1 VEQLVV
7 GSFSPSVLLRVAR
20 VTGVL
25 AAHGLAVEERAVA
38 SSPDQFRSLLTGELD
53 AALTSPDNV
62 LAYRYLPGNPL
73 GRSADVRIVAGID
86 RGLGLGLYGVPDLES
101 VADLRGA
108 RVGVDV
114 AVSGFAFVLYEM
126 LGRAGL
132 RAVGDYELVELGAT
146 PARLAALLDRRCAA
160 TMLNAGSDLR
170 AEEGGL
176 LRLASVADVAD
187 PYLGTVL
194 AVHGDPPPGVRALA
208 AALAEAIDAVLD
220 GSAHHVAVAE
230 AGALGLP
237 RHLAERYAEGLAD
250 PATGLVAGAA
260 VDRAGLASV
269 LDLRRRHSPAPID
282 GDDPFGAALEPASG
296 LGDAAAG

>member
-1 VEQLVV
+1 MV

-25 AAHGLAVEERAVA
+25 AAHGLAAEERAVS
-38 SSPDQFRSLLTGELD
+38 SSPGQFRSLLAGELD

-62 LAYRYLPGNPL
+62 LAYRYLPENPL

-86 RGLGLGLYGVPDLES
+86 RGLGLGLYGAPYLES

-132 RAVGDYELVELGAT
+132 RADGDYELVELGAT

-170 AEEGGL
+170 AEEAGL
-176 LRLASVADVAD
+176 LRLASVGDVAD

-237 RHLAERYAEGLAD
+237 RRLAERYAEGLAD
-250 PATGLVAGAA
+250 PAT
-260 VDRAGLASV
+260 
-269 LDLRRRHSPAPID
+269 
-282 GDDPFGAALEPASG
+282 
-296 LGDAAAG
+296 